1 MDKPATAAAAVLLGI
16 VSATAPAAQSPMT
29 VTAPDQLS
37 QRLPAHLVQDFHAAF
52 GDHHARAVHTK
63 GVILQGTF
71 VPDHAATGLSRAAV
85 FETQVPIIVRFSNFT
100 GIPDIPDTNFNASP
114 RGLAIKFLM
123 ADGSNLDIV
132 CHSFNGFPVAT
143 SNEFSL
149 LLQAIAKSGPDAAK
163 PTALDDFLGAHPI
176 AKTFLTTQKPPPQ
189 SWATA
194 QYYGVNAFSFTNER
208 GKTRYVRYRFVPDA
222 GLHFLTEEELKDRSP
237 DYLADEIRTRVA
249 AGPIGFDWF
258 AQESGPGDRIE
269 DPSIAW
275 PEGRPLVHLGTLKI
289 DRLTPDTPTA
299 DKSLSFLPGTLP
311 LGIGIADPMLAIRNA
326 AYPVSFH
333 ERQ

>member
-1 MDKPATAAAAVLLGI
+1 MEKPTAAAATVLLGI
-16 VSATAPAAQSPMT
+16 VAASSASAQSPMT
-29 VTAPDQLS
+29 VTDPEQLS
-37 QRLPAHLVQDFHAAF
+37 HRLPARLVQDFHAAF
-52 GDHHARAVHTK
+52 GEHHARAVHTK
-63 GVILQGTF
+63 GIILEGRF
-71 VPDHAATGLSRAAV
+71 IPDKAAVGLSRAPV
-85 FETQVPIIVRFSNFT
+85 FEAAVPIIVRFSNFT
-100 GIPDIPDTNFNASP
+100 GIPDIPDTNYNASP

-123 ADGSNLDIV
+123 PDGSNLDIV

-143 SNEFSL
+143 SNEFSM
-149 LLQAIAKSGPDAAK
+149 LLQAIGASGPDAAK
-163 PTALDDFLGAHPI
+163 PTDLDRFLETHPV

-194 QYYGVNAFSFTNER
+194 QYYGVNSFSFTNDK
-208 GKTRYVRYRFVPDA
+208 GNTRYVRYRFVPEA
-222 GLHFLTEEELKDRSP
+222 GLHFLTEDELKGRDP
-237 DYLADEIRTRVA
+237 DYLADEIRMRVTA
-249 AGPIGFDWF
+249 NPIQFDWF
-258 AQESGPGDRIE
+258 AQEAGAGDKIE

-275 PEGRPLVHLGTLKI
+275 PEGRPLVRLGTISI
-289 DRLTPDTPTA
+289 DRLAPNTLTA

>member
-1 MDKPATAAAAVLLGI
+1 M
-16 VSATAPAAQSPMT
+16 AP
-29 VTAPDQLS
+29 
-37 QRLPAHLVQDFHAAF
+37 
-52 GDHHARAVHTK
+52 
-63 GVILQGTF
+63 
-71 VPDHAATGLSRAAV
+71 
-85 FETQVPIIVRFSNFT
+85 VPIIVRFSNFT

-123 ADGSNLDIV
+123 PDGSSLDIV

-143 SNEFSL
+143 SNEFSAF
-149 LLQAIAKSGPDAAK
+149 LQAIARSRPVAK
-163 PTALDDFLGAHPI
+163 PTELDRFLDAHPI

-194 QYYGVNAFSFTNER
+194 SYYGVDAASRSQMTRQRRAMCGTALSRRPAFI
-208 GKTRYVRYRFVPDA
+208 
-222 GLHFLTEEELKDRSP
+222 FLSDDELKGRSP
-237 DYLADEIRTRVA
+237 DYLADEIRKRVSTA
-249 AGPIGFDWF
+249 PIRFEWF
-258 AQESGPGDRIE
+258 AQEAGAGDKID

-275 PEGRPLVHLGTLKI
+275 PEGRPLVHLGTITI
-289 DRLTPDTPTA
+289 DKAAPDTPAA

>member
-1 MDKPATAAAAVLLGI
+1 MDKPIKAAATVLMGMVATAAGATESP
-16 VSATAPAAQSPMT
+16 VSVTDPA
-29 VTAPDQLS
+29 QLS

-63 GVILQGTF
+63 GVILEGHFT
-71 VPDHAATGLSRAAV
+71 PDPAAVGISRAAV
-85 FETQVPIIVRFSNFT
+85 FVAPVPIIVRFSNFT

-123 ADGSNLDIV
+123 PDGSNLDIV

-143 SNEFSL
+143 SNEFSAF
-149 LLQAIAKSGPDAAK
+149 LQAIAKSGPGAAK
-163 PTALDDFLGAHPI
+163 PTELDRFLDAHPI
-176 AKTFLTTQKPPPQ
+176 AKTFLTMQKPPPQ

-194 QYYGVNAFSFTNER
+194 QYYGVNAFSFTNDKA
-208 GKTRYVRYRFVPDA
+208 KTRYVRYRFVPEA
-222 GLHFLTEEELKDRSP
+222 GLYFLTDDELKGRSP
-237 DYLADEIRTRVA
+237 YYLADEIRKRVSTA
-249 AGPIGFDWF
+249 PIRFEWF
-258 AQESGPGDRIE
+258 AQEAGAGDKID

-275 PEGRPLVHLGTLKI
+275 PEGRPLVHLGTISI
-289 DRLTPDTPTA
+289 DKAASDTPAA
-299 DKSLSFLPGTLP
+299 DKALSFLPGTLP